1 MQSFQY
7 NNQNFN
13 SNQNNNLNQPNNQ
26 MGQQFNPQQFNPQQ
40 FNVQYNPQQFN
51 VQYNQNQIE
60 EEELEPI
67 DYIRFK
73 GLEPNSPRLQ
83 LKDNP
88 FRIRLKPHQE
98 ALVYRALEVDEKFS
112 GSELPFGVFS
122 DKPGSGKTYAVLAM
136 IYLSKIYFNSTGVN
150 VIVVPHNIYT
160 QWVEAIDNFLG
171 KMLTYKCL
179 LEYNE
184 ITSLFS
190 STELLSKYDILIT
203 TPLNYGVF
211 ASTVNAVN
219 CFVRRVF
226 FDEADSMK
234 NLLVNAISA
243 KMTWFISAS
252 IKTVFDL
259 NTLKAQIGIYKLYLP
274 KLLQNDCYCKKS
286 FIDSIIKLP
295 KPKFE
300 VFTCRDF
307 YLDNILVNILNQE
320 QILPL
325 NAHDYSEIRAE
336 CDGATIKNTKDICR
350 NMFVYSKKVVNE
362 QDELLKDIDK
372 KLRFPNRDE
381 YNRVVDNKMKCEE
394 RKNKYIGI
402 FNRLKLLADKN
413 NICVECWECII
424 LDELNIDFYRTECGD
439 KICLSCYDK
448 INDKYKC
455 IGCKNPHPKDKLE
468 SESIEI
474 NSKTQKEFMKSKIGK
489 FTILDKIMDITGDKV
504 IIYSKYRGLNNYLKN
519 LSIEKHF
526 EYTELNGGNI
536 KQIDHVLKEFKYN
549 PDVKVLMIDNAY
561 FGVGVNLEFTTD
573 IIFIHNVDKELENQL
588 VGRAQRFGRVFEL
601 NIWKLKYLNEV

>member
-7 NNQNFN
+7 NNNFQN
-13 SNQNNNLNQPNNQ
+13 QQNQPNQMYQQQNQ
-26 MGQQFNPQQFNPQQ
+26 MYQQQNQMYQQQNQMYPQQNQMYPQ
-40 FNVQYNPQQFN
+40 
-51 VQYNQNQIE
+51 QNQIVQE
-60 EEELEPI
+60 EDEILDPV
-67 DYIRFK
+67 DYIRPK
-73 GLEPNSPRLQ
+73 GLDMNSPKVN
-83 LKDNP
+83 LKENP
-88 FRIRLKPHQE
+88 FRMRLKPHQE

-112 GSELPFGVFS
+112 GSDLPFGVFS
-122 DKPGSGKTYAVLAM
+122 DKPGSGKTFAVLAM
-136 IYLSKIYFNSTGVN
+136 IYLSKIYFNSSGVN
-150 VIVVPHNIYT
+150 VIVVPHNIYS

-171 KMLTYKCL
+171 KLLSYKCL

-184 ITSLFS
+184 ITSIFS

-226 FDEADSMK
+226 FDEADTMK

-252 IKTVFDL
+252 IKTVFDI

-274 KLLQNDCYCKKS
+274 KLLQNECFCKKS

-295 KPKFE
+295 KPKNE
-300 VFTCRDF
+300 VFICRDF
-307 YLDNILVNILNQE
+307 YLDNILINILSPE

-325 NAHDYSEIRAE
+325 NAHDYSEIRSE

-350 NMFVYSKKVVNE
+350 NMYIYSKKVVNE

-372 KLRFPNRDE
+372 KLRFPNREE
-381 YNRVVDNKMKCEE
+381 YNKVVDNKIKTEE
-394 RKNKYIGI
+394 RKNKYLGI
-402 FNRLKLLADKN
+402 FTKLKMLADKS
-413 NICVECWECII
+413 NICIECWECII
-424 LDELNIDFYRTECGD
+424 NGIETDFYRTECGD

-448 INDKYKC
+448 IVDKFKC
-455 IGCKNPHPKDKLE
+455 VGCKNPHPKDKLE
-468 SESIEI
+468 IEKLEVP
-474 NSKTQKEFMKSKIGK
+474 NKNYKEYMKSKIGK
-489 FTILDKIMDITGDKV
+489 FTILDKIMEVTDDKV

-519 LSIEKHF
+519 LSIEKNF
-526 EYTELNGGNI
+526 ECTELNGGNI
-536 KQIDHVLKEFKYN
+536 KQIDHVLKEFRYN
-549 PDVKVLMIDNAY
+549 PKVKVLLIDNAY

-573 IIFIHNVDKELENQL
+573 IIFLHNVDRELENQM
-588 VGRAQRFGRVFEL
+588 VGRAQRFGRVLEL
-601 NIWKLKYLNEV
+601 NIWKLKYQNEN